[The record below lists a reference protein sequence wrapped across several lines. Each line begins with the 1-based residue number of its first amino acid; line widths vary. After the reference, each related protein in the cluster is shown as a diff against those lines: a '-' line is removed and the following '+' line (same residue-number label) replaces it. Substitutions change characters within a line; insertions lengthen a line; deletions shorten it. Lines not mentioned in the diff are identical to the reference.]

1 MTTFKDLLPTAITTA
16 RLVLATPTLNDVQ
29 AIARACNNRNV
40 HRFMARLPYPYS
52 EDDARFFIENIVPS
66 ESEQVLGIYL
76 DGALIGVVGFH
87 LDGGQEPEL
96 GYWLAEEHWGHGY
109 MSEAAQALVD
119 AARKTGVAAL
129 RSRALAENSASRGV
143 LRKLGFIEV
152 GEGKDLDGNLAGQ
165 PVVFMRM
172 ELIR

>member
-1 MTTFKDLLPTAITTA
+1 MTSFKDLLPTTITTA

-40 HRFMARLPYPYS
+40 HRFLARLPFPYS
-52 EDDARFFIENIVPS
+52 EDDARFFIEHIVPS
-66 ESEQVLGIYL
+66 EGEQVLGIYL
-76 DGALIGVVGFH
+76 YGSLIGVVGFR

-109 MSEAAQALVD
+109 MSEAAEALVA
-119 AARKTGVAAL
+119 AARKTGKAAL
-129 RSRALAENSASRGV
+129 KSRALAENAASRGV

-152 GEGKDLDGNLAGQ
+152 NEGIETEGNNAGQ
-165 PVVFMRM
+165 PVVFMRL
-172 ELIR
+172 ELIG